1 MTNPNALIPH
11 AAHVPA
17 DMNPALVYIGSLPA
31 QRSRETMLDA
41 LDIIAGMISQGQET
55 AVTYG
60 ARWGD
65 LRYQHTALI
74 KTMLGERYAP
84 SSVNKMLSALRM
96 VLKEAWRLGYMS
108 AEEHARA
115 ADIKNLPNNALPAGR
130 DLTPGEIR
138 AMIAVC
144 EDDRTAAGARDA
156 AVIAIL
162 WVGLRRAEVAS
173 LAYEDYEP
181 ELGRITILHGK
192 GNKQRQTYLD
202 AGAMAALADWLAVRG
217 NASGALFLR
226 INKSGK
232 IHTSGM
238 TNQSIHHIIKRRGEQ
253 AGVDNAQ
260 CHNFRRTAVGDLLT
274 QGVDIST
281 VAKMMGHAQVQTTA
295 KYDRRGEIMKERAAN
310 TRMLP
315 YKGRPSV

>member
-1 MTNPNALIPH
+1 MTSPNAIIP
-11 AAHVPA
+11 VSGRIPA
-17 DMNPALVYIGSLPA
+17 DLNPALVYIGSLNA

-41 LDIIAGMISQGQET
+41 LDIIADMLSQGQDT

-60 ARWGD
+60 ARWGE

-74 KTMLGERYAP
+74 KTMLGERYKP
-84 SSVNKMLSALRM
+84 SSVNKMLSALRR

-108 AEEHARA
+108 HEEYARA
-115 ADIKNLPNNALPAGR
+115 TDVKNLPNNALPAGR

-138 AMIAVC
+138 AMIGVC
-144 EDDRTAAGARDA
+144 EDDPTPAGARDA
-156 AVIAIL
+156 AIIAVL

-173 LAYEDYEP
+173 LAVEDYNAET
-181 ELGRITILHGK
+181 GQITVLHGK

-217 NASGALFLR
+217 DTPGALFLR

-232 IHTSGM
+232 VHTSGM
-238 TNQSIHHIIKRRGEQ
+238 TNQSIHHIVKRRGAA
-253 AGVDNAQ
+253 AGVDDAA

-281 VAKMMGHAQVQTTA
+281 VARMMGHSQVQTTA
-295 KYDRRGEIMKERAAN
+295 KYDRRPEKMKEQAAN
-310 TRMLP
+310 TRRLP
-315 YKGRPSV
+315 YRGRG

>member
-1 MTNPNALIPH
+1 
-11 AAHVPA
+11 V
-17 DMNPALVYIGSLPA
+17 
-31 QRSRETMLDA
+31 
-41 LDIIAGMISQGQET
+41 
-55 AVTYG
+55 
-60 ARWGD
+60 
-65 LRYQHTALI
+65 LI

-173 LAYEDYEP
+173 LAVEDYEP
-181 ELGRITILHGK
+181 ESGRITILHGK

-202 AGAMAALADWLAVRG
+202 PGAMAALSDWLAIRG
-217 NASGALFLR
+217 NAPGALFLR

-232 IHTSGM
+232 MNTNGM
-238 TNQSIHHIIKRRGEQ
+238 TPQSIYHIVMRRAKQ
-253 AGVDNAQ
+253 AGVENMGPHD
-260 CHNFRRTAVGDLLT
+260 FRRSAVGDLLS

-281 VAKMMGHAQVQTTA
+281 VADMMGHSQVQTT
-295 KYDRRGEIMKERAAN
+295 KRYDRRGAEIKAKAAQ
-310 TRMLP
+310 TRRLP
-315 YKGRPSV
+315 YKGRGEDDVQTRW